1 MATITSN
8 TAFKD
13 AILDATPDLNTM
25 FDAGT
30 ITIRT
35 GTAPGAGN
43 AATGTVLATFTVG
56 AAQWNAASSGS
67 RTITATLTDASADNT
82 GTAGHFR
89 LVSDT
94 PGTYVLEG
102 DATAIGGGGA
112 MELITTSIIA
122 TQPVDLTSFTFS
134 VGH

>member
-8 TAFKD
+8 TAFKN
-13 AILDATPDLNTM
+13 AILDATPEINTM
-25 FDAGT
+25 FNGGT

-56 AAQWNAASSGS
+56 AAQWNAASSGA
-67 RTITATLTDASADNT
+67 RAITATLTDASADNT

-89 LVSDT
+89 LASST
-94 PGTYVLEG
+94 GTYVLEG

-122 TQPVDLTSFTFS
+122 TQPVDLTQFTFTL
-134 VGH
+134 GH

>member
-13 AILDATPDLNTM
+13 AILDGSDDINSM

-30 ITIRT
+30 LTIRT

-43 AATGTVLATFTVG
+43 SATGTVLATFTIG
-56 AAQWNAASSGS
+56 AAQWSAASSGQ
-67 RTITATLTDASADNT
+67 RTITATITDSSADNT

-89 LVSDT
+89 LASST
-94 PGTYVLEG
+94 GTYVIEG
-102 DATAIGGGGA
+102 DATATGGGGA
-112 MELITTSIIA
+112 MELVTTSIVA
-122 TQPVDLTSFTFS
+122 TQPVDLTAFTFS
-134 VGH
+134 LTH

>member
-8 TAFKD
+8 TAFKN
-13 AILDATPDLNTM
+13 AILDATPDINTM
-25 FDAGT
+25 FNGGT
-30 ITIRT
+30 LTIRT

-43 AATGTVLATFTVG
+43 APTGTVLATFTIG
-56 AAQWNAASSGS
+56 AAQWNAASSGA

-82 GTAGHFR
+82 GVAGHFR

-102 DATAIGGGGA
+102 DATAVGGGGA
-112 MELITTSIIA
+112 MELITTSIVA
-122 TQPVDLTSFTFS
+122 TQPVDLTTFTFT
-134 VGH
+134 VTH

>member
-8 TAFKD
+8 TAFKN
-13 AILDATPDLNTM
+13 AILDATPEINTM
-25 FDAGT
+25 FNGGT

-43 AATGTVLATFTVG
+43 SATGTVLATFTVG
-56 AAQWNAASSGS
+56 AAQWNAASSGA

-89 LVSDT
+89 LASST
-94 PGTYVLEG
+94 GTYVLEG
-102 DATAIGGGGA
+102 DCTVVGGGGA
-112 MELITTSIIA
+112 MELVTTSIVA
-122 TQPVDLTSFTFS
+122 TQPVDVTAFTFS
-134 VGH
+134 VTH

>member
-8 TAFKD
+8 EAFKN
-13 AILDATPDLNTM
+13 AILDGTPDINTM
-25 FDAGT
+25 FDAGS

-35 GTAPGAGN
+35 GAAPGAGN

-56 AAQWNAASSGS
+56 AMQWNAASSGA
-67 RTITATLTDASADNT
+67 RTITATLTDASADDD

-89 LVSDT
+89 LASST
-94 PGTYVLEG
+94 GTYVLEG

-122 TQPVDLTSFTFS
+122 GQPVDLTAFTFS
-134 VGH
+134 LEH

>member
-8 TAFKD
+8 TAFKN
-13 AILDATPDLNTM
+13 AILDATPEINTM
-25 FDAGT
+25 FNGGT

-56 AAQWNAASSGS
+56 AAQWAASSSGA
-67 RTITATLTDASADNT
+67 RALTATITDSSADNT

-94 PGTYVLEG
+94 PGTYVIEG

-122 TQPVDLTSFTFS
+122 TQPVDLTQFTFTL
-134 VGH
+134 GH

>member
-13 AILDATPDLNTM
+13 VILDGSDDINTM
-25 FDAGT
+25 FDAGN

-43 AATGTVLATFTVG
+43 AATGTVLATFTIG
-56 AAQWNAASSGS
+56 AAQWNAASSGA
-67 RTITATLTDASADNT
+67 RTITATITDSSADNT

-89 LVSDT
+89 LVSST
-94 PGTYVLEG
+94 GTYVVEG
-102 DATAIGGGGA
+102 DATATGGGGA
-112 MELITTSIIA
+112 MELITTSIVA
-122 TQPVDLTSFTFS
+122 TQPVDLTAFTFTLT
-134 VGH
+134 H